1 MLDLIVKW
9 IAAGDQAITGMGP
22 VTATALAMLGAAGF
36 TQMFKFP
43 LARRLPDEWATYA
56 IRWLAIVS
64 TWLALHYL
72 AALPFALEVVL
83 ALAQPYVYTVVMRL
97 IRHRWPWIEAGKVL
111 GSARPS
117 DESQEALRVR
127 RG

>member
-1 MLDLIVKW
+1 VLDLILKW
-9 IAAGDQAITGMGP
+9 ISAGDQAITGMGP
-22 VTATALAMLGAAGF
+22 VVATALAMLASSSV
-36 TQMFKFP
+36 TQLIKFP
-43 LARRLPDEWATYA
+43 LAQLLEG
-56 IRWLAIVS
+56 RWLEWTVRVLAVAL
-64 TWLALHYL
+64 TWLALHTL
-72 AALPFALEVVL
+72 TRLPPALEVVL
-83 ALAQPYVYTVVMRL
+83 AAAQPYVYTLVMRL